1 MLPQTDDFRCLKGV
15 DRWLFEIQNELSS
28 AQGEADVNRRPDP
41 APNHGGVYEQ
51 RFNDLSRT
59 AVVHNGRELQS
70 AGLRE
75 DDGDAIL
82 HWLQARLELIIAT
95 WRNDLRADLT
105 RMIRQ
110 IEAVS
115 SSETDWIRLRAYL
128 DRVDPEFG
136 SHLEGA
142 APGMSLLE
150 RKISLLMGCGMP
162 DEEIARTLGQPAA
175 EIAHSSQGIVARLT
189 ARTSGEAHATP

>member
-1 MLPQTDDFRCLKGV
+1 M
-15 DRWLFEIQNELSS
+15 
-28 AQGEADVNRRPDP
+28 NRRPDP
-41 APNHGGVYEQ
+41 ASTHGGVYEQ
-51 RFNDLSRT
+51 RYNDLSRT
-59 AVVHNGRELQS
+59 AAVHNGRELRS
-70 AGLRE
+70 HDTRE
-75 DDGDAIL
+75 NSEDAKL

-115 SSETDWIRLRAYL
+115 SSEDDWIRLRTYL
-128 DRVDPEFG
+128 ERVDPEFG
-136 SHLEGA
+136 RHLEGA
-142 APGMSLLE
+142 APGMSPLE

-175 EIAHSSQGIVARLT
+175 EIAHSSEIIVARLT
-189 ARTSGEAHATP
+189 APTSGEAHATP